1 MITCRIGFV
10 GAGGVARRHA
20 RMLSG
25 FGDVRL
31 VAVTDPDRRRT
42 DAFAADYPV
51 RVVPDLEA
59 LLAEELDAV
68 YVCVPPFAHGPAERA
83 IVSAGLAMF
92 VEKPLGLDEH
102 IATGIAE
109 AVAAKGVVTSVGHHW
124 RYSAAVE
131 RAQRLLDERP
141 VRLVTGAWLD
151 KVPPVGWWPARDHS
165 GGQIIEQAVH
175 VLDLARLLAGEA
187 AQVCAMADGV
197 PPAIPPDADVDG
209 ATVAILRFR
218 DGAVGTLAATCL
230 LGWKHRAGIEIYAD
244 GLALT
249 LTEESLRVTDEH
261 GEHPTQVVQPDQ
273 AKRAADRAFVDAV
286 LGRGHDIR
294 VPYGEALATHRLA
307 CAIARSAADGR
318 ALTMEEETH
327 AAQNSRGRP
336 TALNT
341 QRGTP
346 T

>member
-1 MITCRIGFV
+1 MTTCRIGFV
-10 GAGGVARRHA
+10 GAGGVAARHA

-25 FGDVRL
+25 FDDVRL
-31 VAVTDPDRRRT
+31 VAVTEPDRQRLES
-42 DAFAADYPV
+42 FAAAYQV
-51 RVVPDLEA
+51 RAVPDLDA

-68 YVCVPPFAHGPAERA
+68 YVCVPPFARGPAERA

-92 VEKPLGLDEH
+92 VEKPLGLDENV
-102 IATGIAE
+102 AGGIAD
-109 AVAAKGVVTSVGHHW
+109 AVAARGMVTSVGHHW

-131 RAQRLLDERP
+131 RAVRLLDGRP

-175 VLDLARLLAGEA
+175 VLDVARLLAGEVS
-187 AQVCAMADGV
+187 QVYAIADGV
-197 PPAIPPDADVDG
+197 PPAVVGSPEADVDG
-209 ATVAILRFR
+209 ATVAALRFR

-230 LGWKHRAGIEIYAD
+230 LGWKHRAGIEVYAD

-261 GEHPTQVVQPDQ
+261 GERPAQAVLPDQ

-286 LGRGHDIR
+286 LGIGDDIR

-307 CAIARSAADGR
+307 CTIARSAAYGR
-318 ALTMEEETH
+318 ALTVWSAEEKTY
-327 AAQNSRGRP
+327 AAH
-336 TALNT
+336 
-341 QRGTP
+341 
-346 T
+346 

>member
-1 MITCRIGFV
+1 
-10 GAGGVARRHA
+10 
-20 RMLSG
+20 MLSG
-25 FGDVRL
+25 FDDVRL
-31 VAVTDPDRRRT
+31 VAVTDPDRRQT
-42 DAFAADYPV
+42 EAFAADYRV
-51 RVVPDLEA
+51 RVVPDLDA
-59 LLAEELDAV
+59 LLGGELDAV

-102 IATGIAE
+102 VVTGIAD
-109 AVAAKGVVTSVGHHW
+109 AVAAKGVVTAVGHHW

-131 RAQRLLDERP
+131 RAKRLLGGRP

-151 KVPPVGWWPARDHS
+151 KVPPVGWWPAREHS

-175 VLDLARLLAGEA
+175 VLDVARLLAGEVS
-187 AQVCAMADGV
+187 QVCAIADGV
-197 PPAIPPDADVDG
+197 PPAVPPDADVDG
-209 ATVAILRFR
+209 ATVAVLRFR

-230 LGWKHRAGIEIYAD
+230 LSWKHRAGIEIYAD

-249 LTEESLRVTDEH
+249 LTEESLQVTDEH
-261 GEHPTQVVQPDQ
+261 GEQPAQAVLPDQ

-286 LGRGHDIR
+286 LGRGQDIR

-327 AAQNSRGRP
+327 AAQNSGGRP
-336 TALNT
+336 TTLNT
-341 QRGTP
+341 HRGLST
-346 T
+346 